1 MPESIP
7 AAGWRLDN
15 AYARLPDPL
24 FAAATPAAVR
34 APRLV
39 VVNEPLAADLGLDP
53 AAVRDSAAVLAGNA
67 LPPGAEPIAQAYA
80 GHQFGHFT
88 NLGDG
93 RAILLGEQRT
103 PAGRR
108 FDIQLKGAGRTRY
121 SRGGD
126 GRAAL
131 GPMLREH
138 LISEA
143 MHALGV
149 PTTRSLA
156 VAMTGEAVMRT
167 TPLPGA
173 VLTRVATSHIRVGT
187 FQYARALGD
196 EAVLRALLDHAIA
209 RHDPDLIDV
218 ADPALAFLEAV
229 VARQAALVARW
240 MLVGFVHGVMNTDN
254 MAVSGETIDYGPC
267 AFLDT
272 YDPATVFSSID
283 QQGRYAYANQP
294 GIAHWNLAR
303 LAESLLPLVRGEG
316 EAVLEK
322 VREVLGTFPERFER
336 ELLAG
341 GRAKLGLLDAEPG
354 DAELLAG
361 LLAAMR
367 TMAADYTL
375 TFSALT
381 RLAEAA
387 AAERRAS
394 RDGASEETSADRIDP
409 SAAEQSVPRDGA
421 SEGAS
426 TDPADP
432 FAAGPLAAWLP
443 GWRERFTRQPGSLA
457 EAAARMRRANP
468 VVIPRNHRVEEA
480 LAAAE
485 VGDIDPC
492 ERLLA
497 VLRAPFDETAAN
509 EPYRAAPPADFG
521 PYTTFCGT

>member
-1 MPESIP
+1 MPETNSD
-7 AAGWRLDN
+7 AGWRFDN
-15 AYARLPDPL
+15 SYARLPEPL
-24 FAAATPAAVR
+24 FAAATPATVR

-39 VVNEPLAADLGLDP
+39 VWNRHLAADLGLDSDLLAESP
-53 AAVRDSAAVLAGNA
+53 AIFAGNE
-67 LPPGAEPIAQAYA
+67 LPPGAEPLAQAYA

-88 NLGDG
+88 TLGDG
-93 RAILLGEQRT
+93 RAILLGEQLS
-103 PAGRR
+103 PAGGRC
-108 FDIQLKGAGRTRY
+108 DVQLKGAGRTRY

-138 LISEA
+138 IISEA

-156 VAMTGEAVMRT
+156 VALTGEVVMRT

-187 FQYARALGD
+187 FQYARGLGD
-196 EAVLRALLDHAIA
+196 EGVLRALLEHAIA
-209 RHDPDLIDV
+209 RHDPDL
-218 ADPALAFLEAV
+218 ADLAEPALAFFEAV

-267 AFLDT
+267 AFLDA

-303 LAESLLPLVRGEG
+303 LAESLLPLVPGEG
-316 EAVLEK
+316 EAVLDK

-336 ELLAG
+336 ELLSG
-341 GRAKLGLLDAEPG
+341 GRAKLGLVGEEPG
-354 DAELLAG
+354 DAELFAG

-367 TMAADYTL
+367 TARADFTR
-375 TFSALT
+375 TFAALT
-381 RLAEAA
+381 ALAEAA
-387 AAERRAS
+387 AAKPRAS
-394 RDGASEETSADRIDP
+394 GEKPAGPADGASAD
-409 SAAEQSVPRDGA
+409 E
-421 SEGAS
+421 
-426 TDPADP
+426 ADP
-432 FAAGPLAAWLP
+432 FATGPLAEWLP
-443 GWRERFTRQPGSLA
+443 AWWERLARQPAGP
-457 EAAARMRRANP
+457 AAAAAGMRRVNP

-480 LAAAE
+480 LDAAE
-485 VGDIDPC
+485 GGDLAPF

-497 VLRAPFDETAAN
+497 VLRQPFEETAAN
-509 EPYRAAPPADFG
+509 GPYRAGPPADFG